1 MKSTGLGLFAFALP
15 EARFAACRGV
25 VRSRGD
31 GAGAGKEGTAAE
43 GRRAVQTRRFFLGSV
58 VLEPHRLFLSLS
70 VLLPNLWV
78 SGISRLRSRIWVHV
92 PVGFL
97 LFKLSGRK
105 QVSFLAVVEKGTCAS
120 SRLVV
125 LQTKLLLCGGDGVDA
140 SKTTGGRQSIS
151 PTHLLRSVRIYIF
164 RVFHGLSVDRK
175 LTRGDCG

>member
-1 MKSTGLGLFAFALP
+1 MARGQGRKARPPRGGGRCRRVALFYEVWVLGTDGSGASSIVFIAQRFIAQFVGLGYFQ
-15 EARFAACRGV
+15 V
-25 VRSRGD
+25 
-31 GAGAGKEGTAAE
+31 
-43 GRRAVQTRRFFLGSV
+43 AVPYLG
-58 VLEPHRLFLSLS
+58 
-70 VLLPNLWV
+70 
-78 SGISRLRSRIWVHV
+78 HV

-151 PTHLLRSVRIYIF
+151 PTLHLLHSGRIYIF